1 MNRVILS
8 ASTEETILAVT
19 RQHKLVDL
27 EIEQQINTEI
37 VGCIYKGVVKNIVPA
52 VDGIFVDIG
61 IGKNAFLRRKDLL
74 NEKRFPT
81 EGSPI
86 LAQVIKSDTDM
97 KGALITEKVSML
109 GKYAVTLSGT
119 DYIGVSKK
127 IRPESVRER

>member
-8 ASTEETILAVT
+8 ASTDETILAVT

-61 IGKNAFLRRKDLL
+61 IGKMLLRRKDLL

-86 LAQVIKSDTDM
+86 LHRLLKVIQ
-97 KGALITEKVSML
+97 I
-109 GKYAVTLSGT
+109 
-119 DYIGVSKK
+119 
-127 IRPESVRER
+127 

>member
-8 ASTEETILAVT
+8 ASTDETILAVT

-81 EGSPI
+81 EGRPYYRKD
-86 LAQVIKSDTDM
+86 QYVWKVCSD
-97 KGALITEKVSML
+97 I
-109 GKYAVTLSGT
+109 
-119 DYIGVSKK
+119 
-127 IRPESVRER
+127 IRNRLYRSF

>member
-8 ASTEETILAVT
+8 ASTDETILAVT

-61 IGKNAFLRRKDLL
+61 IGKNAFLRRRSYSMKRDFRLKEAQFLHRLL
-74 NEKRFPT
+74 K
-81 EGSPI
+81 
-86 LAQVIKSDTDM
+86 VIQ
-97 KGALITEKVSML
+97 I
-109 GKYAVTLSGT
+109 
-119 DYIGVSKK
+119 
-127 IRPESVRER
+127 